1 MREIISNLYKI
12 KQGEEESKYKKENM
26 MKYNGKVES
35 RQEIKR
41 QRWRRMIE

>member
-26 MKYNGKVES
+26 MKCSTQKKNYKEYDEV
-35 RQEIKR
+35 
-41 QRWRRMIE
+41 